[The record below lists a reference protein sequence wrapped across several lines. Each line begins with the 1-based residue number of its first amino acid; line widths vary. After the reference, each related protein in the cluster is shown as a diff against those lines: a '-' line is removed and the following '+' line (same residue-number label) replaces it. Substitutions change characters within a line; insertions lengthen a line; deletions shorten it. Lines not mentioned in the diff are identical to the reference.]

1 MCIIWVPG
9 GEKRENGANIILKY
23 RGQNV
28 PIFGESNKSTDLL
41 SSVNIKQNKGK

>member
-1 MCIIWVPG
+1 MCIIWVPE

-28 PIFGESNKSTDLL
+28 SIF
-41 SSVNIKQNKGK
+41 V